1 MNKLVS
7 INYNM
12 RSSMIRCHTR
22 CLLWG
27 LFSVFCI
34 LGFSANAFSQQF
46 DFRAINLVQGSS
58 GIDVHFNDLA
68 QASLSNIQFG
78 DASKVLPGLPAVG
91 GEFNVKIAASGDGVG
106 SAFVGETVTV
116 QSGYEYTAVA
126 YGSDG
131 AEKLNVLERSNQQP
145 VNGKVLVRVLHAVND
160 AAEFDVYVGSV
171 TGPALFTNV
180 KQDEASK
187 ALSITAEAA
196 ALIITQAGSKV
207 PLVQLTGPFGL
218 GTPYLT
224 LIMTGD
230 SKDDLQVY
238 AHAYTGRE
246 EQGAELIRLEEAS
259 YANLRVVHLRPNQ
272 GSKDGDKL
280 DIYFNRTSQTDT
292 KVTDTLKYRYTSRD
306 FGPLFANTFRLK
318 FVPGGESP
326 TTTVL
331 TLDQE
336 LGNDTSYVV
345 ILTQFQDLKPT
356 PFVLRRS
363 PVNPI
368 PPGLG
373 SSQIRFANAAPFHT
387 PVTIVL
393 KYGTDTMRFENVGFK
408 NVTEFRDIPT
418 GAPLELEAYMAGSSE
433 PFFATG
439 VSPLQVP
446 VGAYL
451 TIISSGNQG
460 DFSVDLLN
468 ESLSG
473 LQRLFS
479 FDPATSVPVEDQT
492 DRYQLTSIPN
502 PASDRALL
510 SFQLE
515 RPGRVDIQLYDGL
528 GRAVGEVASGN
539 FEAGPA
545 GVEIDTQFLV
555 PGTYTCV
562 LHNEDGTIGTARVV
576 IVR

>member
-1 MNKLVS
+1 
-7 INYNM
+7 
-12 RSSMIRCHTR
+12 MIRCHTR
-22 CLLWG
+22 CLLLS
-27 LFSVFCI
+27 LFSIVCL
-34 LGFSANAFSQQF
+34 LGLNADVFSQQF
-46 DFRAINLVQGSS
+46 DFRTINLVEGSG

-68 QASLSNIQFG
+68 QASLSDIQYG

-91 GEFNVKIAASGDGVG
+91 GEFNVKIAPTGEGIGA
-106 SAFVGETVTV
+106 AFVGETVTV
-116 QSGYEYTAVA
+116 QSSYEYTAVA
-126 YGSDG
+126 YGTEAAG
-131 AEKLNVLERSNQQP
+131 KLNVLERSNQQP

-160 AAEFDVYVGSV
+160 AAEFDVYIGGV
-171 TGPALFTNV
+171 TGPALFTKV
-180 KQDEASK
+180 KQDEATRM
-187 ALSITAEAA
+187 LNVTAEAA
-196 ALIITQAGSKV
+196 ALIITEAGSKV

-224 LIMTGD
+224 LILTGED
-230 SKDDLQVY
+230 KNNLQVF
-238 AHAYTGRE
+238 AHAYMGRE
-246 EQGAELIRLEEAS
+246 EQGSELIRLEDAS
-259 YANLRVVHLRPNQ
+259 YANLRVVHLRPNP
-272 GSKDGDKL
+272 GVKEGDKL
-280 DIYFNRTSQTDT
+280 DIYFNRTSQADT

-318 FVPGGESP
+318 FVPEGESSS
-326 TTTVL
+326 TTVL
-331 TLDQE
+331 TVDQE

-373 SSQIRFANAAPFHT
+373 TSQIRFANAAPFHS
-387 PVTIVL
+387 PVTVVL
-393 KYGTDTMRFENVGFK
+393 KYGTDTMRFENIGFK
-408 NVTEFRDIPT
+408 NVTEFRAITT
-418 GAPLELEAYMAGSSE
+418 GVPLELEAYMGGSAE
-433 PFFATG
+433 PFFTTG
-439 VSPLQVP
+439 TSPLQVP

-451 TIISSGNQG
+451 TVISSGNQD

-479 FDPATSVPVEDQT
+479 FDPATSVPMEDLT
-492 DRYQLTSIPN
+492 DHYQLTSVPN
-502 PASDRALL
+502 PASDRAFL

-515 RPGRVDIQLYDGL
+515 RPGRIDIQMFDAM
-528 GRAVGEVASGN
+528 GRAVGNVASGN

-545 GVEIDTQFLV
+545 GVEIDTQFLA

-562 LHNEDGTIGTARVV
+562 LRNDDGTVGTARVV
-576 IVR
+576 IAR